1 LLRRWESNLKSK
13 PRNNKEIWTTA
24 FIVFGGCGATL
35 AINPWFGYDPIN
47 LPKFLVLGIASGAL
61 LPFVLGTILQGRMF
75 KKFYVVVSLLFCAWL
90 TLSITQSDTPF
101 NQQLFG
107 VWGRSTGLLTYLFFV
122 ILFLASSFFLNR
134 TFEPIVVK
142 SLERTSYF
150 VTAYTT
156 VQYLGSDPL
165 NWSQKQMFGTLGN
178 INFMSAFLGFVSV
191 MFAQRLFSKS
201 GTITSRIH
209 YLFFLS
215 LNLFLIGKSGS
226 IQGIGIFLIGSAS
239 LSLLWLYAQRDILQ
253 VVLATVIL
261 SAAGVLTVL
270 GIAGRG
276 PLRAIQQETLFF
288 RTDYWRA
295 GVEMI
300 QSNKLFGLGI
310 DAYGDYYRFYRDEL
324 AVSRTSP
331 GRISNTAHNVFLDIG
346 SGSGILALSL
356 FLALILIVL
365 AKGFRFLLRN
375 GWEENIA
382 GYLSMLI
389 ALQFFFLISINQIGV
404 AVWVFIIMGLVVN
417 ITERVGDPL
426 DATSPLKKSNTPRDQ
441 RDKGSRLSDQ
451 SSKLERGDLSL
462 RIASVISL
470 LGLGL
475 LASQPVTADSR
486 FLNLYKNR
494 QAQDIEK
501 IFDQFG
507 LTTFH
512 KEKAIELLIEQQ
524 RPQEA
529 VVLAEKVVIQNPRS
543 FFAWTVIAFSGG
555 ASSER
560 VEVARAKLRTLDP
573 LNPELLRR

>member
-1 LLRRWESNLKSK
+1 LKSK

>member
-1 LLRRWESNLKSK
+1 M
-13 PRNNKEIWTTA
+13 
-24 FIVFGGCGATL
+24 
-35 AINPWFGYDPIN
+35 
-47 LPKFLVLGIASGAL
+47 
-61 LPFVLGTILQGRMF
+61 FV
-75 KKFYVVVSLLFCAWL
+75 
-90 TLSITQSDTPF
+90 
-101 NQQLFG
+101 
-107 VWGRSTGLLTYLFFV
+107 
-122 ILFLASSFFLNR
+122 
-134 TFEPIVVK
+134 
-142 SLERTSYF
+142 
-150 VTAYTT
+150 
-156 VQYLGSDPL
+156 
-165 NWSQKQMFGTLGN
+165 
-178 INFMSAFLGFVSV
+178 
-191 MFAQRLFSKS
+191 QRLFSKS

-209 YLFFLS
+209 YLLFLS
-215 LNLFLIGKSGS
+215 LNLFLIWKSGS

-239 LSLLWLYAQRDILQ
+239 LCLLWLYAQRDILQ
-253 VVLATVIL
+253 GVLATVIL
-261 SAAGVLTVL
+261 SATGVLTVL

-276 PLRAIQQETLFF
+276 PLRALQQETLFY

-295 GVEMI
+295 GIEMV

-324 AVSRTSP
+324 AVSRTGP

-346 SGSGILALSL
+346 SGSGLLAVLI

-365 AKGFRFLLRN
+365 ARGFRYFLRN

-417 ITERVGDPL
+417 ITERVDDPL
-426 DATSPLKKSNTPRDQ
+426 DATSPLKKSNTQRDQ
-441 RDKGSRLSDQ
+441 REKGSRSPGQ
-451 SSKLERGDLSL
+451 RSKLERGDLSL

-475 LASQPVTADSR
+475 LASQPVIADSR

-494 QAQDIEK
+494 QTQDIEK

-529 VVLAEKVVIQNPRS
+529 VVLAEKVVIQNPRA

>member
-1 LLRRWESNLKSK
+1 MKSK
-13 PRNNKEIWTTA
+13 PRNNKGIWTTG
-24 FIVFGGCGATL
+24 FLVFGGCGATL

-61 LPFVLGTILQGRMF
+61 FPFVLGTILQGRMF
-75 KKFYVVVSLLFCAWL
+75 KKFYVAVSLLFCVWL
-90 TLSITQSDTPF
+90 AVSITQSDTPI

-122 ILFLASSFFLNR
+122 ILFLASSFFLDR
-134 TFEPIVVK
+134 AFEPVVVK
-142 SLERTSYF
+142 GLERTSYF

-191 MFAQRLFSKS
+191 MFVQRLFSKS

-209 YLFFLS
+209 YLLFLS
-215 LNLFLIGKSGS
+215 LNLFLIWKSGS
-226 IQGIGIFLIGSAS
+226 IQGIGIFLIGSS
-239 LSLLWLYAQRDILQ
+239 CLSLLWLYTQRYMLKG
-253 VVLATVIL
+253 VLATVIL
-261 SAAGVLTVL
+261 SATGVLTVL

-276 PLRAIQQETLFF
+276 PFGALQQETLFF

-295 GVEMI
+295 GIEMV

-324 AVSRTSP
+324 AVSRTGP

-346 SGSGILALSL
+346 SGSGLLALLL
-356 FLALILIVL
+356 FVVLILIVL

-417 ITERVGDPL
+417 ITERVGDPT
-426 DATSPLKKSNTPRDQ
+426 DATSPLKKSNTQRDQ
-441 RDKGSRLSDQ
+441 RDKGSRLPVQ

-475 LASQPVTADSR
+475 LASQPVIADSR

-512 KEKAIELLIEQQ
+512 EEKAIELLIEQQ

-529 VVLAEKVVIQNPRS
+529 VVLAEKVVSQNPRA

>member
-1 LLRRWESNLKSK
+1 MLRRWESNLKSK

-24 FIVFGGCGATL
+24 FLVFGGCGATL

-75 KKFYVVVSLLFCAWL
+75 KKFYVAVSLLFCAWL
-90 TLSITQSDTPF
+90 TVSITQSDTPI

-134 TFEPIVVK
+134 ALEPIVIK
-142 SLERTSYF
+142 GLGRTSYF

-191 MFAQRLFSKS
+191 MFVQRLFSKS

-209 YLFFLS
+209 YLLFLS
-215 LNLFLIGKSGS
+215 LNLFLIWKSGS

-239 LSLLWLYAQRDILQ
+239 LCLLWLYAQRDILQ
-253 VVLATVIL
+253 GVLATVIL
-261 SAAGVLTVL
+261 SATGVLTVL

-276 PLRAIQQETLFF
+276 PLRALQQETLFY

-295 GVEMI
+295 GIEMV

-324 AVSRTSP
+324 AVSRTGP

-346 SGSGILALSL
+346 SGSGLLAVLI

-365 AKGFRFLLRN
+365 ARGFRYFLRN

-417 ITERVGDPL
+417 ITERVDDPL
-426 DATSPLKKSNTPRDQ
+426 DATSPLKKSNTQRDQ
-441 RDKGSRLSDQ
+441 REKGSRSPGQ
-451 SSKLERGDLSL
+451 RSKLERGDLSL

-475 LASQPVTADSR
+475 LASQPVIADSR

-494 QAQDIEK
+494 QTQDIEK

-529 VVLAEKVVIQNPRS
+529 VVLAEKVVIQNPRA

>member
-1 LLRRWESNLKSK
+1 MKSK